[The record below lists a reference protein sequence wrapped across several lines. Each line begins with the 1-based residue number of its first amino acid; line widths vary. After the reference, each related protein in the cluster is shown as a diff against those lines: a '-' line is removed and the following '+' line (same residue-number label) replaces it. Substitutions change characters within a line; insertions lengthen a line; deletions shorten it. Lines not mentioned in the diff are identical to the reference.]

1 MKKVNLSIKSVFRFI
16 IFALGVGVS
25 LNGIVLT
32 FTTNLNIGN
41 LLTLC
46 LGAFFLIL
54 SIFYNW
60 LKSRLPLWLK
70 TVVITLLCIVT
81 VFSSFLL
88 IYGVTDSVTYK
99 EDAIIILGAAIHGE
113 TPSRVLRERL
123 DAVVKYY
130 EKNNDVL
137 IVVSGGKGPQ
147 ESVTEAEA
155 MEKYLI
161 GKEIP
166 KKSII
171 KEEKATSTFENFVF
185 SKKILDDE
193 CEKGYTSAFISNEY
207 HVYRAG
213 GIAQNAGFKNISH
226 LHSTTRWYSVL
237 PGTLREC
244 LAVVKFWIFGN

>member
-1 MKKVNLSIKSVFRFI
+1 MKKIKLNIKAVLRFI
-16 IFALGVGVS
+16 VFALGVGVS

-32 FTTNLNIGN
+32 LTTNLNIGN

-46 LGAFFLIL
+46 LGAFFIFT
-54 SIFYNW
+54 SIFYD
-60 LKSRLPLWLK
+60 RLTTKLPIWLK
-70 TVVITLLCIVT
+70 TVIVLLLCVVT

-88 IYGVTDSVTYK
+88 IYGVTDNVTYE
-99 EDAIIILGAAIHGE
+99 EDAIIVLGAAIHGE

-137 IVVSGGKGPQ
+137 IVVSGGQGPQ
-147 ESVTEAEA
+147 ESVTEAVA

-161 GKEIP
+161 GKGIP
-166 KKSII
+166 EDNIV
-171 KEEKATSTFENFVF
+171 KEEKATSTYENFVF
-185 SKKILDDE
+185 SKKILDNE
-193 CEKGYTSAFISNEY
+193 FESGYTSAFISNEY
-207 HVYRAG
+207 HIYRAG
-213 GIAQNAGFKNISH
+213 GIAKKADFKNISH

-244 LAVVKFWIFGN
+244 LAVVKFWIFGK